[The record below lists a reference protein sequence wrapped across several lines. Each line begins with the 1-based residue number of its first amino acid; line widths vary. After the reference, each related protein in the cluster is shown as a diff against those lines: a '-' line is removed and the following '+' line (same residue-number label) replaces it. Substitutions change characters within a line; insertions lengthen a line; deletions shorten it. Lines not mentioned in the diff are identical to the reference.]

1 MPYKLRILSPLHIG
15 CGESYSSLNFI
26 VDRGRYYYIDEG
38 VFFKFLGEKRVPH
51 FVNWIEENTKE
62 IEQIGKDIS
71 FLWKQRNSK
80 GDLDN
85 ARKKEREIKRRFTLY
100 NYTQKE
106 KLDLDTLIAKCSYS
120 GTVQG
125 QVFNDFEIKP
135 FIKQMYRPFIPGS
148 EIKGAIRTAVLYRQ
162 LSDTPD
168 LIKYL
173 KNKLIRFSQEYAD
186 ELDNVKRSQNRPD
199 KIKNKLVKKMGVIES
214 AFQEEVFNSVRGD
227 AKYDVMKYLAVGDSE
242 LMDANKVLAVS
253 YLEPFNTSKKFR
265 IYNEFMKPE
274 NTVSLTA
281 LGIESN
287 NSRTQKME
295 KMGFTDCQK
304 QIVVGMDFIQEACFR
319 FSSELLQEEID
330 YFKRQSKPRLVQH
343 LEGLAS
349 QNSKA
354 SPIFRIGKDEGF
366 NSLTVGM
373 AIKKMAPDLY
383 SKVLIHAT
391 KGKSYESEFPKSRK
405 IIQWNGK
412 ELTAGWVQLVHDD
425 GPPLHQSNRE
435 IVNKK
440 IPQKDTEKL
449 DLSGLKNKFGGKG
462 RK

>member
-15 CGESYSSLNFI
+15 CGEEYNAVSYLMDRRRKPYIINKINDDILFDCLDANQKSNFVRWI
-26 VDRGRYYYIDEG
+26 ESCSDFNLFY
-38 VFFKFLGEKRVPH
+38 FFKNELNDKYFSLQNK
-51 FVNWIEENTKE
+51 I
-62 IEQIGKDIS
+62 
-71 FLWKQRNSK
+71 QRNS
-80 GDLDN
+80 
-85 ARKKEREIKRRFTLY
+85 LY
-100 NYTQKE
+100 AIPYYGVDE
-106 KLDLDTLIAKCSYS
+106 KIGRNINS
-120 GTVQG
+120 
-125 QVFNDFEIKP
+125 
-135 FIKQMYRPFIPGS
+135 FIKQMNHPYVPGS
-148 EIKGAIRTAVLYRQ
+148 EIKGAIRTAILYYILRENKDNKIFSF
-162 LSDTPD
+162 LKDFGMHHKREIE
-168 LIKYL
+168 LV
-173 KNKLIRFSQEYAD
+173 KNKSNLREVNPSNSKQTLASIKKSLEKSISEISQ
-186 ELDNVKRSQNRPD
+186 QFQ
-199 KIKNKLVKKMGVIES
+199 IEIL
-214 AFQEEVFNSVRGD
+214 NPCGNGD
-227 AKYDVMKYLAVGDSE
+227 AKYDVMKYLTVGDSE
-242 LMDANKVLAVS
+242 LMEANEVLAVS
-253 YLEPFNTSKKFR
+253 YLEPFKTSNPGSKKFR
-265 IYNEFMKPE
+265 IYNEFMRPE

-281 LGIESN
+281 LSIESN

-304 QIVVGMDFIQEACFR
+304 QIVAGMDFIQEACFR

-330 YFKRQSKPRLVQH
+330 YFKRQSKPSLVQH

-366 NSLTVGM
+366 NSLTAGM

-425 GPPLHQSNRE
+425 GPTLHQSNSDT
-435 IVNKK
+435 INTKK
-440 IPQKDTEKL
+440 PQKGTYNL
-449 DLSGLKNKFGGKG
+449 DLSGLKNKFEGKG